1 MIFSEFSTKSIL
13 LVLGEYRDY
22 VQVLY
27 VNMLLTFI
35 ATGIFKLLRKGIP
48 TESIRWVFS
57 RSNYCRSDKR
67 I

>member
-27 VNMLLTFI
+27 VNMLLIFI

-48 TESIRWVFS
+48 TESIR
-57 RSNYCRSDKR
+57 
-67 I
+67 